1 MARGLKKFTTLF
13 ACSKSDPSRGSKITN
28 VKLIGL
34 AAILS
39 AAIATLSVG
48 AFGHPAFHSD
58 MDRIHRLNISTAMF
72 DTGSAWFDD
81 EPKCRSDGRIALPCI
96 TMQQAGWM
104 RLEV

>member
-1 MARGLKKFTTLF
+1 MRTEST
-13 ACSKSDPSRGSKITN
+13 ACRHSKIAN

-58 MDRIHRLNISTAMF
+58 MDRIHRLEHF
-72 DTGSAWFDD
+72 HCDVRHWVG
-81 EPKCRSDGRIALPCI
+81 L
-96 TMQQAGWM
+96 
-104 RLEV
+104 V